1 MFSPRLVIR
10 TLICSLAWAVVLAP
24 GVWAVQ
30 PGLAVAAPAPHYQV
44 GTRLR
49 AKQDCTVKGYAIKKG
64 VVLSVAAVHKGA
76 QGKVAA
82 VDLAFSGMIIGGVDV
97 ETVSRYFKRA

>member
-1 MFSPRLVIR
+1 MLSPRLVSH
-10 TLICSLAWAVVLAP
+10 TLFCSLAAAVVLAP
-24 GVWAVQ
+24 AVLVMQ
-30 PGLAVAAPAPHYQV
+30 PGLAVAAPVPHYQV

-64 VVLSVAAVHKGA
+64 VVLSVAAVHKGD
-76 QGKVAA
+76 QGQVAA